1 MPIVERA
8 DQPGPPGPAGTRR
21 ACPGNSG
28 CLGNN
33 VLKLTIHPAQQ
44 ERPVGGRPPLNFG
57 RQADAS
63 SPQARLPGLIIVP
76 PKADGFSCRTGTG

>member
-28 CLGNN
+28 CLGNQ
-33 VLKLTIHPAQQ
+33 VLKLPIHPAEQ
-44 ERPVGGRPPLNFG
+44 ECPLATPATQLRPTSWR
-57 RQADAS
+57 
-63 SPQARLPGLIIVP
+63 
-76 PKADGFSCRTGTG
+76 